1 FNAHKNFLGFGDYD
15 VNVLTAALNENE
27 CDLEWHD
34 NRTNIEAADLS
45 TSVGLIVH
53 IQPEWFFRR
62 GHWFAIRYFDQVVTA
77 PVVPKIFVG
86 QPRAARS
93 EYEREERDYEAKTYE
108 PGFWNLDS
116 KLPHPEFIGD
126 RDCLN
131 IYLHDLAK
139 KNRMHVL
146 RVVPLKS
153 MSVSSSST

>member
-1 FNAHKNFLGFGDYD
+1 NFLGFGDYD

-45 TSVGLIVH
+45 TSIGLIVH

-62 GHWFAIRYFDQVVTA
+62 GHWFAIKYFDQVITA
-77 PVVPKIFVG
+77 PVVPKDFVG

-93 EYEREERDYEAKTYE
+93 EYERGERDYEAKTYE

-126 RDCLN
+126 RDSLN
-131 IYLHDLAK
+131 VYLHNLVK
-139 KNRMHVL
+139 KNRIHVL